1 MWPLGL
7 ESESESVSESV
18 SVNVNDPLIVVHYH
32 RTKLRKG
39 NVFTPVCHSVQG
51 GLCSGGRGVSVQ
63 GGLCPAVSLSGASLS
78 RGVCPGGLCPGMSL
92 SRQSLS
98 WRGFCP
104 GGLCVQGSLSR
115 GRVSVQG
122 SLSMGVSVQRG
133 LCQGDPLYSNKRVV
147 CILLECILIYNEY
160 RFKMYNFSCTCT
172 CLLIASSYNQ
182 PTKLR
187 EGTVSAVSVILFTW
201 GGALAILVQGPA
213 PLLELFK
220 TCSTWTTLY
229 RDTPPPHPRPQLAS
243 PDRFKLDHYEVCT
256 VGQRAVGI
264 LLEIFLALRMNLDNV
279 SYL

>member
-32 RTKLRKG
+32 PTKLRKG

-78 RGVCPGGLCPGMSL
+78 RGVCPGMSL
-92 SRQSLS
+92 SRQSPCLGGVS
-98 WRGFCP
+98 VRGVSGQGEGLCP
-104 GGLCVQGSLSR
+104 GGGSLSR

-122 SLSMGVSVQRG
+122 KGLCQRG

-147 CILLECILIYNEY
+147 CILRECIIYNEY
-160 RFKMYNFSCTCT
+160 RFKMCNFSCTCT

-187 EGTVSAVSVILFTW
+187 EGNVFSCFCHSVHV
-201 GGALAILVQGPA
+201 GRGSGYSSVQGPA

-243 PDRFKLDHYEVCT
+243 PDRFKLDHYEACT